1 MPFIEQVSI
10 KDSPLHG
17 KGIFSNVLIP
27 ADTLILVIKGEEIDG
42 AECERRENNEDNV
55 YIFWNGE
62 DSYIDTNN
70 SDKIKYIN
78 HDCKPNCYV
87 DDDDDEGNLCLFAL
101 RDISKDEEL
110 TIDYGYDEIYDNCNC
125 SSCSNQ

>member
-1 MPFIEQVSI
+1 MPLFEQVSV

-17 KGIFSNVLIP
+17 KGIFSNQFIP

-42 AECERRENNEDNV
+42 TECERRENEEDNV

-70 SDKIKYIN
+70 SDKIKFIN

-87 DDDDDEGNLCLFAL
+87 DNDEEDNLCLYAL
-101 RDISKDEEL
+101 RDINKDEEL
-110 TIDYGYDEIYDNCNC
+110 TIDYGYDEIYENCNC

>member
-1 MPFIEQVSI
+1 MPLFEQVSV

-17 KGIFSNVLIP
+17 KGIFSNQFIP

-42 AECERRENNEDNV
+42 TECERRENEEANV
-55 YIFWNGE
+55 YIFWNGD

-70 SDKIKYIN
+70 SDKIKFIN

-87 DDDDDEGNLCLFAL
+87 DNDEEDNLCLYAL
-101 RDISKDEEL
+101 RNINKDEEL
-110 TIDYGYDEIYDNCNC
+110 TIDYGYDEIYENCNC

>member
-1 MPFIEQVSI
+1 MPLFEQVSV

-17 KGIFSNVLIP
+17 KGIFSNQFIP
-27 ADTLILVIKGEEIDG
+27 SDTLILVIKGEEIDG
-42 AECERRENNEDNV
+42 TECERRENEEANV
-55 YIFWNGE
+55 YIFWNGD

-70 SDKIKYIN
+70 SDKIKFIN

-87 DDDDDEGNLCLFAL
+87 DNDEEDNLCLYAL
-101 RDISKDEEL
+101 RDINKDEEL
-110 TIDYGYDEIYDNCNC
+110 TIDYGYDEIYENCNC

>member
-1 MPFIEQVSI
+1 MPLFEQVSV

-17 KGIFSNVLIP
+17 KGIFSNQFIP
-27 ADTLILVIKGEEIDG
+27 SDTLILVIKGEEIDG
-42 AECERRENNEDNV
+42 TECERRENEEDNV
-55 YIFWNGE
+55 YIFWNGD

-70 SDKIKYIN
+70 SDKIKFIN

-87 DDDDDEGNLCLFAL
+87 DNDEEDNLCLYAL
-101 RDISKDEEL
+101 RDINKDEEL
-110 TIDYGYDEIYDNCNC
+110 TIDYGYDEIYENCNC

>member
-1 MPFIEQVSI
+1 MPLFEQVSV

-17 KGIFSNVLIP
+17 KGIFSNQFIP

-42 AECERRENNEDNV
+42 IECERRENEEDNV

-62 DSYIDTNN
+62 DSYIDTYN
-70 SDKIKYIN
+70 SDKIKFIN

-87 DDDDDEGNLCLFAL
+87 DNDEEDNLCLYAL
-101 RDISKDEEL
+101 RDINKDEEL
-110 TIDYGYDEIYDNCNC
+110 TIDYGYDEIYENCNC